1 MHTITVHSQT
11 KSQGFSKQL
20 PAKLRVAMA
29 SAIGFV
35 AGPPMS
41 ERAGVQYAITDFA
54 ITDAQVRK
62 DKEIAAVWAQYPLQ
76 GSV

>member
-1 MHTITVHSQT
+1 MQTITVHSQT

-54 ITDAQVRK
+54 ITEAQVRK
-62 DKEIAAVWAQYPLQ
+62 DKALAAAWARY
-76 GSV
+76 SVQSGL